1 MLAAMK
7 VAVLCVVALA
17 GAVKAGSGSGSS
29 GSGSGSELE
38 PDTTT
43 LAPTTGPTQ
52 AITTKA
58 DYTHSTTLAPTAPPA
73 ANATTAPSGIT
84 TGFNAGRLGHNDT
97 TAADADT
104 TTAAAASNATAADAD
119 TTAAFT
125 TVAAADTTAAAAD
138 TTAAA
143 ADATAAPAADADT
156 TAAAAATQA
165 PAASA
170 GTTVAPKMIERK
182 EERQSAK
189 FAVSM
194 EKDDCDKLQ
203 KSPEDVKKTAE
214 AVAAAANVDTKI
226 DFGAS
231 KSKCVAPG
239 RRQRRAAVNLEVTL
253 VFKKDVSAAD
263 VAAAVAV
270 ANELIKAGV
279 FEVTVTIG
287 GESKTIKV
295 TQTVTQ
301 ATEVVTVMV
310 PNPAYVPVNGTT
322 ATAQPGTTTNAVVNT
337 PKASASLARGS
348 ALLVAALAA
357 SHALLA

>member
-29 GSGSGSELE
+29 GSGSDLE
-38 PDTTT
+38 PAAGEAGEAGETGAAATTAPFTTATDTNATM
-43 LAPTTGPTQ
+43 
-52 AITTKA
+52 KA
-58 DYTHSTTLAPTAPPA
+58 DYTHPD
-73 ANATTAPSGIT
+73 NATTAPADIT
-84 TGFNAGRLGHNDT
+84 TAGFTAPPDANET
-97 TAADADT
+97 TAPSHITTAGQDAGNATAATVADADT
-104 TTAAAASNATAADAD
+104 TTAAA
-119 TTAAFT
+119 
-125 TVAAADTTAAAAD
+125 TTAAAA
-138 TTAAA
+138 T
-143 ADATAAPAADADT
+143 
-156 TAAAAATQA
+156 
-165 PAASA
+165 A
-170 GTTVAPKMIERK
+170 GTTVAPKEIAVK
-182 EERQSAK
+182 ENRQSAK

-194 EKDDCDKLQ
+194 GKDECNTLQ
-203 KSPEDVKKTAE
+203 KSPEDVKKTTE
-214 AVAAAANVDTKI
+214 AVAAAAKVDASKL

-231 KSKCVAPG
+231 KSKCVDPA

-263 VAAAVAV
+263 VAAAVTA
-270 ANELIKAGV
+270 ANELIKAGG

-287 GESKTIKV
+287 GVSKTIAV

-310 PNPAYVPVNGTT
+310 PNPDYVAAVTTAADTTAADADTTAAADTNATEPASTAAAGNGT
-322 ATAQPGTTTNAVVNT
+322 TAQPGTTTNAVVNT